1 MIDKAFLSSD
11 LFLLTLTVGLYC
23 LGCAVY
29 RRLRVPLLHPV
40 LLTFVA
46 VIVFLSAAGIDYP
59 RYKQATS
66 ALDFAL
72 GMSVVALGY
81 LLYEQVEQLRGSL
94 LPVGV
99 ATLAGCVTGVLSVVY
114 IAMAFGAGREILTS
128 IAPKSVTVPIAV
140 SVSGPLGGIVPIT
153 SVVVFCV
160 GIFGSIF
167 GEWILRR
174 CGVRDAEARG
184 FALGAAA
191 HGIGT
196 ARAIEIGA
204 VEGALSG
211 LAMALMGLATALLMP
226 LMERY
231 PEVPGFVKFKSRFLM
246 ERACNGIDI
255 VEAELYIDEAL
266 RLFPEDGYF
275 LKYQGELLWMK
286 GKCADALEVFA
297 DAREKTNNGI
307 TQLEL
312 DKFLNPYGRE
322 TVKTCQQLLDVGQKD
337 GAMKLMALWYR
348 LLPEN
353 PSVREYYYL
362 ARASVAKKRSEVEN

>member
-1 MIDKAFLSSD
+1 MPGLFYILLFWLIGNALSILTGGYVSGNIIGMILLFAALCLHWVKAETVRPAARFLLGAMALFFVPYGVGLMDSYRVILDNLWAIVISGASGTFVKPPQTPRTMIDKAFLSTD

-23 LGCAVY
+23 LGTAVY
-29 RRLRVPLLHPV
+29 RRIRMPLLHPV

-46 VIVFLSAAGIDYP
+46 VIVFLRAADIGYARYQEATGI
-59 RYKQATS
+59 
-66 ALDFAL
+66 LDFAL

-94 LPVGV
+94 LPVGI
-99 ATLAGCVTGVLSVVY
+99 ATLAGCVAGVLSVVY
-114 IAMAFGAGREILTS
+114 IAMAFGAGREILNS

-140 SVSGPLGGIVPIT
+140 SVSGPLGGIVPVT

-196 ARAIEIGA
+196 ARAIEMGA

-231 PEVPGFVKFKSRFLM
+231 
-246 ERACNGIDI
+246 
-255 VEAELYIDEAL
+255 LY
-266 RLFPEDGYF
+266 
-275 LKYQGELLWMK
+275 
-286 GKCADALEVFA
+286 
-297 DAREKTNNGI
+297 
-307 TQLEL
+307 
-312 DKFLNPYGRE
+312 
-322 TVKTCQQLLDVGQKD
+322 
-337 GAMKLMALWYR
+337 
-348 LLPEN
+348 
-353 PSVREYYYL
+353 
-362 ARASVAKKRSEVEN
+362 

>member
-1 MIDKAFLSSD
+1 MIDKAFLSTD
-11 LFLLTLTVGLYC
+11 IFLLTLTVGLYC
-23 LGCAVY
+23 LGTAVY
-29 RRLRVPLLHPV
+29 RRIRMPLLHPV

-46 VIVFLSAAGIDYP
+46 VIVFLRAADIGYARYQEATGI
-59 RYKQATS
+59 
-66 ALDFAL
+66 LDFAL

-94 LPVGV
+94 LPVGI
-99 ATLAGCVTGVLSVVY
+99 ATLAGCVAGVLSVVY
-114 IAMAFGAGREILTS
+114 IAMAFGAGREILNS

-140 SVSGPLGGIVPIT
+140 SVSGPLGGIVPVT

-196 ARAIEIGA
+196 ARAIEMGA

-231 PEVPGFVKFKSRFLM
+231 
-246 ERACNGIDI
+246 
-255 VEAELYIDEAL
+255 LY
-266 RLFPEDGYF
+266 
-275 LKYQGELLWMK
+275 
-286 GKCADALEVFA
+286 
-297 DAREKTNNGI
+297 
-307 TQLEL
+307 
-312 DKFLNPYGRE
+312 
-322 TVKTCQQLLDVGQKD
+322 
-337 GAMKLMALWYR
+337 
-348 LLPEN
+348 
-353 PSVREYYYL
+353 
-362 ARASVAKKRSEVEN
+362 

>member
-66 ALDFAL
+66 SLDFAL

-81 LLYEQVEQLRGSL
+81 LIYEQVEQLRGSL

-140 SVSGPLGGIVPIT
+140 AISEPLGGVVSVT
-153 SVVVFCV
+153 SVVVFLV
-160 GIFGSIF
+160 GIFGSIV
-167 GEWILRR
+167 GPRLLRR
-174 CGVRDAEARG
+174 CGIRNPLARG
-184 FALGAAA
+184 LALGSAA

-196 ARAIEIGA
+196 ARAIELGA

-211 LAMALMGLATALLMP
+211 LAMALMGIVTALLVP
-226 LMERY
+226 LFE
-231 PEVPGFVKFKSRFLM
+231 KF
-246 ERACNGIDI
+246 C
-255 VEAELYIDEAL
+255 Y
-266 RLFPEDGYF
+266 
-275 LKYQGELLWMK
+275 
-286 GKCADALEVFA
+286 
-297 DAREKTNNGI
+297 
-307 TQLEL
+307 
-312 DKFLNPYGRE
+312 
-322 TVKTCQQLLDVGQKD
+322 
-337 GAMKLMALWYR
+337 
-348 LLPEN
+348 
-353 PSVREYYYL
+353 
-362 ARASVAKKRSEVEN
+362 

>member
-1 MIDKAFLSSD
+1 MIDKAFLSTD

-23 LGCAVY
+23 LGTAVY
-29 RRLRVPLLHPV
+29 RRIRMPLLHPV

-46 VIVFLSAAGIDYP
+46 VIVFLRAADIGYARYQEATGI
-59 RYKQATS
+59 
-66 ALDFAL
+66 LDFAL

-94 LPVGV
+94 LPVGI
-99 ATLAGCVTGVLSVVY
+99 ATLAGCVAGVLSVVY
-114 IAMAFGAGREILTS
+114 IAMAFGAGREILNS
-128 IAPKSVTVPIAV
+128 IAPKSV
-140 SVSGPLGGIVPIT
+140 PLGGIVPVT

-196 ARAIEIGA
+196 ARAIEMGA

-231 PEVPGFVKFKSRFLM
+231 
-246 ERACNGIDI
+246 
-255 VEAELYIDEAL
+255 LY
-266 RLFPEDGYF
+266 
-275 LKYQGELLWMK
+275 
-286 GKCADALEVFA
+286 
-297 DAREKTNNGI
+297 
-307 TQLEL
+307 
-312 DKFLNPYGRE
+312 
-322 TVKTCQQLLDVGQKD
+322 
-337 GAMKLMALWYR
+337 
-348 LLPEN
+348 
-353 PSVREYYYL
+353 
-362 ARASVAKKRSEVEN
+362 